1 MRVMAQISS
10 SNDDGINPHTG
21 NVRADRVGDVNAL
34 ISALVEGKRK
44 ARYDLLGRPLDT
56 DDD

>member
-1 MRVMAQISS
+1 MAQISS

-34 ISALVEGKRK
+34 IRALVEGKRK
-44 ARYDLLGRPLDT
+44 ARFDLLGRPLDT

>member
-1 MRVMAQISS
+1 MAQIQS
-10 SNDDGINPHTG
+10 SNDDGVNPHTG
-21 NVRADRVGDVNAL
+21 NIRADKAGDVNAL
-34 ISALVEGKRK
+34 IRALAEGKRK